1 MLMEQKSVE
10 SMNRV
15 AVISFRDWMESKRM
29 ATSTVNTYCGCIS
42 VFLDFCGKH
51 DHGSITVADVERF
64 NRDYIVARNLSRSY
78 QGQCVGAIK
87 LYFSKIVRSRMDFYK
102 LERPRRDRQL
112 PEVLGKEDIL
122 GLLRAIP
129 NQKQRFQIALIYGA
143 GLRISELLNMK
154 PQDIDLVR
162 MQIRIRAGK
171 GRKDRYV
178 GLSRLLCGMFEAH
191 MALERPGEYLFRG
204 QGNEQYSPA
213 SIRAILRRA
222 ARKAGIRKHV
232 KPHML
237 RHSYATHML
246 EDGVDLRYIQELLGH
261 SSPKTTMIYTHVSRK
276 AAVAITSPLD
286 RLVPAQDQTLHPQIP
301 APDHKV
307 ILAPD
312 PPKPENP

>member
-1 MLMEQKSVE
+1 MEKVTENIHELSV
-10 SMNRV
+10 M
-15 AVISFRDWMESKRM
+15 AFRDRMEGMRM
-29 ATSTVNTYCGCIS
+29 SASTVNTYCGCIS
-42 VFLDFCGKH
+42 VFLTFCGKQ
-51 DHGSITVADVERF
+51 DHREITEADVERF
-64 NRDYIVARNLSRSY
+64 NLEYIVSRNLSRSY
-78 QGQCVGAIK
+78 QGQCICAIK
-87 LYFSKIVRSRMDFYK
+87 LYFSKMVGSKMRLYK

-112 PEVLGKEDIL
+112 PEVLGKEDVL

-222 ARKAGIRKHV
+222 AQRAGIRKRV

-261 SSPKTTMIYTHVSRK
+261 SSPKTTMIYTHVSRN
-276 AAVAITSPLD
+276 ATVAIVSPLD
-286 RLVPAQDQTLHPQIP
+286 RLVPGQDQTLYPQIP
-301 APDHKV
+301 APDHM
-307 ILAPD
+307 II
-312 PPKPENP
+312 PPKPETP